1 MVGQLDGCGQLV
13 ALLEVEVLSKPT
25 IEDEAQF
32 PVEFPNGIGEHSLEP
47 KSHLF

>member
-13 ALLEVEVLSKPT
+13 ALLEVEVLSKPA

-32 PVEFPNGIGEHSLEP
+32 PVEFHNGIWEHSLKP
-47 KSHLF
+47 KFYLI